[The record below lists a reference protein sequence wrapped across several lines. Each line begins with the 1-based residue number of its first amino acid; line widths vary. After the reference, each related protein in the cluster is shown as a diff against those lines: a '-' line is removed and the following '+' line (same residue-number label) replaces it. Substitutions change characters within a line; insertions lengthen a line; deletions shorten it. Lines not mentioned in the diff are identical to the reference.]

1 MTCNW
6 WAEDDDSK
14 LGGMCWYWD
23 DCRDCSG
30 SKDNT
35 CYNIVEKRRRGDMI
49 FDVFNQCY
57 KCDGGSLFVWCWM

>member
-35 CYNIVEKRRRGDMI
+35 CYNIVEKRRYDIGLDAM
-49 FDVFNQCY
+49 DV
-57 KCDGGSLFVWCWM
+57 V